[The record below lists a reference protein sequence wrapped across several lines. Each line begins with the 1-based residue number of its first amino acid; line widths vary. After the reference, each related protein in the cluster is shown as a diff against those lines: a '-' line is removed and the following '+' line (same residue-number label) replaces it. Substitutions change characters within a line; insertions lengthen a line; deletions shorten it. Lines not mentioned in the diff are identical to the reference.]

1 MHAEAENLDLSILDS
16 FMDYIEPI
24 EMNLENQDDAN
35 KKTAEETQYGGGG
48 GGEAAATSTVG
59 VISSNLYPDL
69 SQLVEDAMEHLT
81 ALQNK

>member
-1 MHAEAENLDLSILDS
+1 MHAEAENLDLAILDS

-35 KKTAEETQYGGGG
+35 KKTAEETQYG

-81 ALQNK
+81 ALQDK

>member
-24 EMNLENQDDAN
+24 EMDLGNQDDAN
-35 KKTAEETQYGGGG
+35 KKTAEETQYGGG
-48 GGEAAATSTVG
+48 EAAATSTVG
-59 VISSNLYPDL
+59 SNSSNLYPDL

-81 ALQNK
+81 ALQDK